1 MRLLGKQVDL
11 NGSPGFESPS
21 FRMKLILAQSDIDST
36 PALFLRTAG
45 YTYIES
51 RHTGQGSFV
60 RKLGN
65 NFYPR
70 FHIYVEESDDSIVIN
85 LHLDQK
91 QASYEGTSAHSGE
104 YDGELVEQEI
114 KRLRGFIRP
123 SGFPQRKRPHTSSPN
138 NDPRSQRF
146 SNMLRNM

>member
-1 MRLLGKQVDL
+1 
-11 NGSPGFESPS
+11 
-21 FRMKLILAQSDIDST
+21 MKLTLLQSDIDST

-60 RKLGN
+60 RKLGK

-70 FHIYVEESDDSIVIN
+70 FHIYVEEFDNTIVIN

-104 YDGELVEQEI
+104 YDGDLVEQEI
-114 KRLRGFIRP
+114 KRLKTFVKP
-123 SGFPQRKRPHTSSPN
+123 SRFAVRKKQSNNAPSS
-138 NDPRSQRF
+138 DPRSQRF

>member
-1 MRLLGKQVDL
+1 
-11 NGSPGFESPS
+11 
-21 FRMKLILAQSDIDST
+21 MKLILSQFDLDST

-51 RHTGQGSFV
+51 YHTGKGSFA
-60 RKLGN
+60 RPLGGGH
-65 NFYPR
+65 YPR
-70 FHIYVEESDDSIVIN
+70 FHVYVEEEDEKIVIN

-104 YDGELVEQEI
+104 YDGELVDQEI
-114 KRLRGFIRP
+114 RRLKTFIRP
-123 SGFPQRKRPHTSSPN
+123 SGLSKKKSSPN
-138 NDPRSQRF
+138 NAPTNDARSQRF